1 MPLYRQKIG
10 LVSPLEEA
18 QYQRTSYNTV
28 KMHGT
33 SLSIPP
39 GHTTKQNSTSTPKP
53 LREPP
58 WWERSQCSTRG
69 EELTGD
75 RWTSLGFPSA
85 LRPRKLETAA
95 CYIQS
100 DFDAR

>member
-1 MPLYRQKIG
+1 MPLYCHEIG

-18 QYQRTSYNTV
+18 QYQRTSYDTV
-28 KMHGT
+28 KMHET
-33 SLSIPP
+33 SSSIPP
-39 GHTTKQNSTSTPKP
+39 GHTTKQNTTSTPKQ

-58 WWERSQCSTRG
+58 WLERSQCSTRG

-75 RWTSLGFPSA
+75 RRPSLGFPSA